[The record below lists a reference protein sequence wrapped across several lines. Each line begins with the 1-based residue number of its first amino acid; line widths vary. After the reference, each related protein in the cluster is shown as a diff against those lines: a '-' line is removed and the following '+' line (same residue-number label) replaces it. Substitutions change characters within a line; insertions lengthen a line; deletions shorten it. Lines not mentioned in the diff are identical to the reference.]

1 MKPQAA
7 ADTTLDQRV
16 SQPLPYQHEFADA
29 DARVDAQVN
38 TAASYGRAMPSTEAN
53 TVEDTQLGLTDEEIN
68 LLRYH
73 QAQAGSSSSRAA
85 SRASSQGRLLLDSS
99 SLAALARHLDRL
111 MQQIQQ
117 RIEYLSEQSS
127 VVTMQQ
133 YDHAGNLVDNADA
146 EIARFQAIMAQID
159 ELELDFDRI
168 AHIRDIV
175 RDYRQRVENLEREFE
190 NSSRRDHH
198 HSHRHSHGHGH
209 SHRQEGATSG
219 RRHRH

>member
-1 MKPQAA
+1 
-7 ADTTLDQRV
+7 
-16 SQPLPYQHEFADA
+16 
-29 DARVDAQVN
+29 
-38 TAASYGRAMPSTEAN
+38 MPSTEAN

-117 RIEYLSEQSS
+117 RIENLSNQCS

-146 EIARFQAIMAQID
+146 EIARFQGIMAQID

-175 RDYRQRVENLEREFE
+175 RDYRQRVEALERELE
-190 NSSRRDHH
+190 NSSSSRREHH
-198 HSHRHSHGHGH
+198 HSHRHGHGH
-209 SHRQEGATSG
+209 SHRREAGSSSH
-219 RRHRH
+219 RHRH

>member
-1 MKPQAA
+1 
-7 ADTTLDQRV
+7 
-16 SQPLPYQHEFADA
+16 
-29 DARVDAQVN
+29 
-38 TAASYGRAMPSTEAN
+38 MPSTEAN

-146 EIARFQAIMAQID
+146 EIARFQGIMAQID

-175 RDYRQRVENLEREFE
+175 RDYRQRVEALERGLE
-190 NSSRRDHH
+190 SASRREHH
-198 HSHRHSHGHGH
+198 HHHRHGHSH
-209 SHRQEGATSG
+209 SHRQEGASTG

>member
-1 MKPQAA
+1 
-7 ADTTLDQRV
+7 
-16 SQPLPYQHEFADA
+16 
-29 DARVDAQVN
+29 
-38 TAASYGRAMPSTEAN
+38 MPSTEAN

-198 HSHRHSHGHGH
+198 HSHRHSHSHSH
-209 SHRQEGATSG
+209 SHRQEGASSG